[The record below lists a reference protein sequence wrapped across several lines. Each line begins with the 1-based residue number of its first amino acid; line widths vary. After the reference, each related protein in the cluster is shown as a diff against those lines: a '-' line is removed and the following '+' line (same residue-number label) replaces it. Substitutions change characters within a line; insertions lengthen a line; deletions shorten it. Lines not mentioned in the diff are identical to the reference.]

1 MWQLVW
7 TEAFARRARKLV
19 RRNRELHEAL
29 GAALALL
36 AEDPRHPRLKLHPL
50 RGDLEGLWAVSVTYS
65 VRLVLVLKESDEEIV
80 LLALGSHDE
89 AYR

>member
-7 TEAFARRARKLV
+7 TAAFTRRCRKVL
-19 RRNRELHEAL
+19 RRNPDLHDAL

-36 AEDPRHPRLKLHPL
+36 AEDPHHPRLRLHSL
-50 RGDLEGLWAVSVTYS
+50 HGDREGLWAVRITYS
-65 VRLVLVLKESDEEIV
+65 VRLVLLLNDADQELT

-89 AYR
+89 TYR

>member
-7 TEAFARRARKLV
+7 TAAFTRRCRKVL
-19 RRNRELHEAL
+19 RRSPELDEAL
-29 GAALALL
+29 ASVLAML
-36 AEDPRHPRLKLHPL
+36 AENPRHQRLKLHPL
-50 RGDLEGLWAVSVTYS
+50 RGDLEGLWAVRVTYS
-65 VRLVLVLKESDEEIV
+65 IRLVLLLNEPEQEIV